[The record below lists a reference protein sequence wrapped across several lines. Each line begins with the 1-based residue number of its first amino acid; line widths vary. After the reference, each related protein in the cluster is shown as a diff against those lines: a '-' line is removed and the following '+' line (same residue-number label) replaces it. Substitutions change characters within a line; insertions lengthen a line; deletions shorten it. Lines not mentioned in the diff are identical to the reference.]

1 MHTLVGWRVMASAAH
16 VVTAR
21 LVKVTLLVGHRWLDL
36 SGSSGF
42 AETEVVDSGAG

>member
-1 MHTLVGWRVMASAAH
+1 MLVTSAAH

-21 LVKVTLLVGHRWLDL
+21 LIEVLLVVGHRWLGL

-42 AETEVVDSGAG
+42 AETEVVDGDAG